1 MLAIYFIRLFCFL
14 TIVFMVSCAP
24 ILTWV
29 PDSSPIASCKPD
41 RLLEWRDFSPKTPQ
55 DQRGAETAIRF
66 LLYPTHHRLAM
77 AFDHEHSWVRPEFID
92 PENMS
97 LWRIS
102 QDLLAH
108 EQLHF
113 LISCLAVRQA
123 NLSMSQ
129 EDNLWKMLELTK
141 SVAQRLNL
149 QYDSDTN
156 HGLDLDAQESWELEV
171 MSQFQELGNSPASS
185 KLNEAKEF

>member
-1 MLAIYFIRLFCFL
+1 MRLICFL
-14 TIVFMVSCAP
+14 AFLFMVSCAP
-24 ILTWV
+24 TLNWV
-29 PDSSPIASCKPD
+29 PDSSPIASCQPD
-41 RLLEWRDFSPKTPQ
+41 RLLEWSDFSPKVPQ

-66 LLYPTHHRLAM
+66 LPYPTHHRLAM
-77 AFDHEHSWVRPEFID
+77 ALDHEHSWVRPEFID
-92 PENMS
+92 PANVS
-97 LWRIS
+97 LWRVS
-102 QDLLAH
+102 QHLLAH

-123 NLSMSQ
+123 NLSMTQ
-129 EDNLWKMLELTK
+129 DDNLWKMLELTK

-171 MSQFQELGNSPASS
+171 MRQFQELGNSAFPF
-185 KLNEAKEF
+185 KKNKAKKF